1 MPLPPQNVRK
11 AQKNT
16 HGLISRWEQKQVEL
30 ALQNETEIIPI
41 QDPETLEWKDWTR
54 VDYGT
59 YLLITDPEGNT
70 YKIEKDPDM
79 GQQIQD
85 ALDQHLT
92 WGNIF
97 KLGLLGLG
105 TAIFIGGIKVQ
116 REVQKP

>member
-16 HGLISRWEQKQVEL
+16 QGLISRWEQKQVEL
-30 ALQNETEIIPI
+30 ALQNETETIPDLA
-41 QDPETLEWKDWTR
+41 DPTKNWTR
-54 VDYGT
+54 QDMGT
-59 YLLITDPEGNT
+59 YLLITDPDGNT
-70 YKIEKDPDM
+70 YKIEKDKDI

-105 TAIFIGGIKVQ
+105 GAIFIGGIKIQ